1 MFFEL
6 SWHGGDTHDTHETH
20 GDRQPHGRVEA
31 VFRERIR
38 KPKAL
43 EKAYLGSG
51 QHPKESREKKR
62 RLHVFT

>member
-1 MFFEL
+1 MSFEL
-6 SWHGGDTHDTHETH
+6 SWHGGDTQETH
-20 GDRQPHGRVEA
+20 GDRQPHGRVGV

-43 EKAYLGSG
+43 EKAYFRSD

-62 RLHVFT
+62 RLHVST